1 MHAELAGA
9 FDYVSSN
16 FKKITPVN
24 GFDAANPDNAMQNN
38 YAWSMTEL
46 GDYIYVGTARNI
58 PYSILSNK
66 IFGDIPIPGEL
77 TPKKPVMRGEIWRRR
92 KCGPHGWERVYRTPE
107 NLVDLGFRFMTT
119 YTTPGGETA
128 IYAGALTLSPN
139 LFMVKSTDGVNWRQL
154 ETGIQGFSTRYMVE
168 HRGKL
173 YMGVLPLT
181 GLAGTQL
188 YSSYDPERDGWE
200 LVDVSGDPDKN
211 PRGNVDLLLSYNDHL
226 YVGTGRPTGFELWRT
241 LEAEPQKD
249 KWKLVV
255 DKGAGDARNE
265 HPWAI
270 AVFKNYIYIG
280 TAIEA
285 AVLSLN
291 QDQRIVPPKGFDVI
305 RVDRYDN
312 WELVVGG
319 PPIVP
324 TQPETGVRGLPL
336 SGYSSGFG
344 NISNAYCWQL
354 QSQGDELYLGTFSWS
369 VLIPPF
375 IPLLPEILR
384 NLLSLNAKGYR
395 TSLEDYLK
403 YLLQAD
409 PLFAHLPIDGVLRL
423 VAGFLMRLG
432 RRTLGFD
439 LWKTGDGIH
448 WVPVSLNGL
457 GNPHNYG
464 VRMLFLSQNG
474 NLYLG
479 TANPFEGLEVWVKP
493 GAGERGEL

>member
-1 MHAELAGA
+1 MNPELHKA
-9 FDYVSSN
+9 FDAALSN
-16 FKKITPVN
+16 FRKITPVN

-58 PYSILSNK
+58 PYSIFSNQ
-66 IFGDIPIPGEL
+66 IFGDIPIPEEL
-77 TPKKPVMRGEIWRRR
+77 TPENPVLRGEIWRRR
-92 KCGPHGWERVYRTPE
+92 KCGQYGWERVYRTPE
-107 NLVDLGFRFMTT
+107 NLVDLGFRFMIT

-139 LFMVKSTDGVNWRQL
+139 LFMVKSTDGVNWRVL
-154 ETGIQGFSTRYMVE
+154 ENDIQGFSTRYMAE

-173 YMGVLPLT
+173 YMGALPIT
-181 GLAGTQL
+181 GLAGIQL
-188 YSSYDPERDGWE
+188 YSSFDPERDGWE
-200 LVDVSGDPDKN
+200 LVDVNGDPDKN
-211 PRGNVDLLLSYNDHL
+211 PRGNVDLLLSYNNHL
-226 YVGTGRPTGFELWRT
+226 YVGTGLPTGFELWRT
-241 LEAEPQKD
+241 LGPEPQKD
-249 KWKLVV
+249 RWKLVV

-265 HPWAI
+265 HPWSL
-270 AVFKNYIYIG
+270 AVFNNYIYIG

-291 QDQRIVPPKGFDVI
+291 PEQRIVPPKGFDVI
-305 RVDRYDN
+305 RVDRFDN

-324 TQPETGVRGLPL
+324 TLPVTGIRGLPL
-336 SGYSSGFG
+336 SGYHSGFG

-354 QSQGDELYLGTFSWS
+354 QRQGNELYLGTFSWS

-375 IPLLPEILR
+375 IPLLPDILR
-384 NLLSLNAKGYR
+384 SLLSINVKGYQ
-395 TSLEDYLK
+395 TSQLEYLK

-409 PLFAHLPIDGVLRL
+409 PRFAHLPLEDVLQWI
-423 VAGFLMRLG
+423 ADFITKLG

-439 LWKTGDGIH
+439 LWKTTDGIH
-448 WVPVSLNGL
+448 WEPVSLNGL

-474 NLYLG
+474 SLYLG
-479 TANPFEGLEVWVKP
+479 TANPFDGLEVWVKP
-493 GAGERGEL
+493 KNIIGCTN